1 MKKLVRE
8 HFEQFVQCRDS
19 VEKVGYLTTENRI
32 WPEKPK
38 NYKGGKIKAEKV
50 FYLLIIIVFR
60 RIKI

>member
-19 VEKVGYLTTENRI
+19 VEKVGYLTTESRI

-50 FYLLIIIVFR
+50 FHL
-60 RIKI
+60 